1 MGVRR
6 RRQRTREAL
15 TIELGLE
22 VRSQGRWTVV
32 AVRGELDLYTAPQL
46 REAVVALPIDEP
58 LNVAIDLTEVSFMDS
73 SGLGSVIAC
82 LKHVRGSNGE
92 LKLVTPPTSPLMKL
106 LSLTGLDGSV
116 PTVTSLDDEI

>member
-1 MGVRR
+1 MGD
-6 RRQRTREAL
+6 T

-22 VRSQGRWTVV
+22 VRSQGQWTVV

-82 LKHVRGSNGE
+82 LKHVRGLNGE

-116 PTVTSLDDEI
+116 PTVKSLDDEN

>member
-1 MGVRR
+1 
-6 RRQRTREAL
+6 
-15 TIELGLE
+15 LE
-22 VRSQGRWTVV
+22 VRSHGRWTVV

-46 REAVVALPIDEP
+46 RDAVFALPNDDA
-58 LNVAIDLTEVSFMDS
+58 LNVAIDLTEVGFMDS

-82 LKHVRGSNGE
+82 LKHVQALNGE
-92 LKLVTPPTSPLMKL
+92 LKLVTPETSPLMKL